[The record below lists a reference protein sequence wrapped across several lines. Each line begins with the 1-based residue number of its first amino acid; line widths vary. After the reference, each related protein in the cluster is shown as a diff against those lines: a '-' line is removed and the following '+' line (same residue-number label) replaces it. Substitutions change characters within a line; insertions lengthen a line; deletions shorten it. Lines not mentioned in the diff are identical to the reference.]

1 MKKTWI
7 ALLLV
12 LALMFALGISVTATG
27 HSSGAAGHCIC
38 GGADTDA
45 TCSHSDSLTWQ
56 AWDGKTITTSGNYYL
71 DEDWGDDETIRQT
84 VIGTSGSTTPITV
97 NICLNG
103 HNWTSASRIM
113 LVWGNV
119 TLNISNCNPTSG
131 GTLTGVG
138 IADNICG
145 ALLIQS
151 GATVNMYDGVHVV
164 GTGSNTLSRGGAV
177 ELSGTF
183 HMYGGSITGRTVT
196 GTGGAV
202 QVNGAG
208 RFYLHDGIINAGS
221 ATTGGAIRAES
232 GAKIFMTGGTI
243 NGGNPTN
250 KNATNGGCVFLESA
264 SMTMSGG
271 IITGGKASNKGGA
284 VILNGSSSMTMTGGL
299 ITGNTS
305 TSTVNA
311 GGVHVNTASSTFTV
325 SGNAQVI
332 GNTNASGSSNV
343 YLITG
348 KTVAIGEGGMGTTAN
363 IGITMQTP
371 GQFAASTSTAGFFS
385 DNGDYRVIC
394 ENSDLY
400 LRPFETVS
408 HCICGDTNRTDNP
421 CASAGHPDVAWI
433 PLNGNTLPTTSGYYY
448 LTKNINATAQAVIAA
463 GNHVVIDLNGYNIT
477 QTTANTRLF
486 RLSQASAQLTITD
499 SVGSGQLIPQSDTS
513 DNKFGMI
520 VDITAPT
527 ATFNLY
533 GGILNATGKTSKYG
547 VAINNWEGTVY
558 MYGGTITGGT
568 STTGGGGGNVMTY
581 NGTFHMYGGT
591 IENGTSQITLSD
603 KGGGNI
609 TVGAAGALYIY
620 GGTVRNGT
628 SVTNGG
634 NIRCLGTLTIT
645 GGTITG
651 GTAGRLGNGI
661 YMNGTSFT
669 LSGDPVIAGNTDHD
683 VYLTSGRY
691 ITIGN
696 EGLSDGASIGMYLP
710 AGEGTFTTTA
720 NATAANAAYFFSNVD
735 EDAVASVGAKGL
747 YFSGEGFRVGYA
759 AVDITP
765 DDSDIGVIGLMGYGT
780 ESYRKYMSRDAYSF
794 VTTCL
799 AVTDDEGDTI
809 LLFSVDSASISVSQC
824 NYFKEAIA
832 VATGIYPEN
841 IMIAAIH
848 QHSTPLIQDNYKT
861 LMAEKMVLAAETALA
876 DRGEA
881 EMWKT
886 SIEVVGEDGKN
897 VVNFVRNYKLLD
909 ADGNQVGMWTPNHD
923 DRDIVDYVSY
933 DYESTADAT
942 MQLLKFTRAG
952 QEDIIMANFQI
963 HPHRGATYNS
973 TVVTADLVGVFRD
986 TLSSTLNCNVMYFS
1000 GASGNINPTSYITAD
1015 NVTSNYV
1022 AQGQLLAQFAVTANT
1037 TYTQVATG
1045 DVAAMSQT
1053 VTYGTSTNEGLSEEA
1068 IAAATQIA
1076 NGTVSYNAAVHKPLG
1091 IYSQYHANRIAERET
1106 WGTTTTRSMTI
1117 SVYSLGD
1124 VAFVAAPC
1132 EMFDTNGDQIKNGI
1146 EGLSNPYSM
1155 TFVATLA
1162 NGADG
1167 YIPSQLGFD
1176 NGGYSTD
1183 ITRYAEGTGEAL
1195 AEDFLIMLNTLKNA
1209 E

>member
-45 TCSHSDSLTWQ
+45 ACSHSDSLTWQ
-56 AWDGKTITTSGNYYL
+56 AWDGKNITTSGNYYL

-138 IADNICG
+138 VADNICG

-164 GTGSNTLSRGGAV
+164 GTGSNTITRGGAM

-196 GTGGAV
+196 STGGTV
-202 QVNGAG
+202 QLNGSG

-232 GAKIFMTGGTI
+232 GAQIFMTGGTI
-243 NGGNPTN
+243 NGGNPSGQ
-250 KNATNGGCVFLESA
+250 NAINGGCVFLESA

-271 IITGGKASNKGGA
+271 IITGGKVSNKGGA
-284 VILNGSSSMTMTGGL
+284 VILNARSNLTMTGGL

-311 GGVHVNTASSTFTV
+311 GGVHVNTTTSTFTV

-332 GNTNASGSSNV
+332 DNTNASGASNT

-348 KTVAIGEGGMGTTAN
+348 QTIVIGQGGLGTTAN
-363 IGITMQTP
+363 IGVTMQTP
-371 GQFAASTSTAGFFS
+371 GKFANGTSAAGFTS
-385 DNGDYRVIC
+385 DNADYQVIC
-394 ENSDLY
+394 DSTGIY
-400 LRPFETVS
+400 LRNYETIY
-408 HCICGDTNRTDNP
+408 HCLCGDTSSTNNP
-421 CASAGHPDVAWI
+421 CADAGHVDVAWT
-433 PLNGNTLPTTSGYYY
+433 PVSGSTLPTTSGYYY
-448 LTKNINATAQAVIAA
+448 LTKNINATAQAQIAA
-463 GNHVVIDLNGYNIT
+463 NNHVVIDLNGYNIT

-486 RLSQASAQLTITD
+486 RLNQTSAQLTITD
-499 SVGSGQLIPQSDTS
+499 SVGGGQLIPQSDTS

-520 VDITAPT
+520 VDITNST
-527 ATFNLY
+527 AVCNLY
-533 GGILNATGKTSKYG
+533 GGTLNATGKTSKYG

-568 STTGGGGGNVMTY
+568 STTGGGGGNVMVYNGTFHMHDGSIQNGVSQNANARMGGGNIRIGA

-591 IENGTSQITLSD
+591 VKNGTAVND
-603 KGGGNI
+603 GGNI
-609 TVGAAGALYIY
+609 HCSGAI
-620 GGTVRNGT
+620 N
-628 SVTNGG
+628 
-634 NIRCLGTLTIT
+634 IT

-651 GTAGRLGNGI
+651 GTAGRLGDGI
-661 YMNGTSFT
+661 YVNGTSFT
-669 LSGDPVIAGNTDHD
+669 LSGNPVIADNTNHD
-683 VYLTSGRY
+683 IYLNSGKY

-696 EGLSDGASIGMYLP
+696 EGLSDGASIGIFVP

-735 EDAVASVGAKGL
+735 ADAVATVGRKGL
-747 YFSGEGFRVGYA
+747 RFSGETFRVGFA
-759 AVDITP
+759 AEDITP
-765 DDSDIGVIGLMGYGT
+765 DDSDIGVLGLMGYGT
-780 ESYRKYMSRDAYSF
+780 ESYRKYLSRDAYSF

-809 LLFSVDSASISVSQC
+809 LLFSVDSASISTSQC
-824 NYFKEAIA
+824 DYFKEAIA
-832 VATGIYPEN
+832 KATGIYPEN
-841 IMIAAIH
+841 IMISAIH
-848 QHSTPLIQDNYKT
+848 QHSTPLIQGNYKT
-861 LMAEKMVLAAETALA
+861 LMAEKMVLAAQNALA

-897 VVNFVRNYKLLD
+897 LVNFVRNYKLLD
-909 ADGNQVGMWTPNHD
+909 ANGNQVGMWTPNHD
-923 DRDIVDYVSY
+923 DRDIVDFASY

-963 HPHRGATYNS
+963 HPHRGAAYNS

-986 TLSSTLNCNVMYFS
+986 TLSAALNCDVMYFS

-1053 VTYGTSTNEGLSEEA
+1053 VTYGTSTNDGLSEEA

-1076 NGTVSYNAAVHKPLG
+1076 NGTVTYSAAIHKPLG

-1132 EMFDTNGDQIKNGI
+1132 ELFDTNGDQIKNGI

-1155 TFVATLA
+1155 TFVATMA

-1167 YIPSQLGFD
+1167 YIPSQLGYD